1 MKKWSN
7 PEWKVLGVQLS
18 ENIAASGSEQGDEY

>member
-18 ENIAASGSEQGDEY
+18 ENIAASGSRTGRRV